1 MKILKYY
8 FKLKSIDIICI
19 GEVLID
25 FIGHEINTS
34 INRTKDYHR
43 FLGGSPT
50 NVAVNASRIGL
61 SSLLVASCGQDGL
74 GDFIIRKLKS
84 SKVDVSSLRMIPE
97 VPTSVI
103 FVSKSTETPDF
114 IAYRQ
119 GDCEIKL
126 EQLPDELLQKAKIF
140 HTTCFALSKNPA
152 RETILNR
159 AKKAKD
165 LGLKLSIDINF
176 SERIWPDREEAKAVL
191 KEYLSNDP
199 LVKLSE
205 DDCYRL
211 FAEVK
216 SDEHIFDYF
225 HTLGATTICLTKG
238 KNGVVVS
245 DLNEGLFFQKAIQIQ
260 EVKDTTGAGDAF
272 WTGFLYAQIHQK
284 SLLDC
289 VSIAQK
295 LASIK
300 LQNVGR
306 LPDDLDIE
314 EIIN

>member
-1 MKILKYY
+1 LN
-8 FKLKSIDIICI
+8 KSIDIISI

-50 NVAVNASRIGL
+50 NVAVNASRLGL
-61 SSLLVASCGQDGL
+61 KSVLVASCGQDGL
-74 GDFIIRKLKS
+74 GDYVVRKLKS
-84 SKVDVSSLRMIPE
+84 NNVITSQIRKSDNL
-97 VPTSVI
+97 PTSVI

-114 IAYRQ
+114 IPYRQ
-119 GDCEIKL
+119 ADCEIFVS
-126 EQLPDELLQKAKIF
+126 QLPDEIIADSKIF
-140 HTTCFALSKNPA
+140 HTTCFALSKDPA

-159 AKKAKD
+159 ASKAKE

-176 SERIWPDREEAKAVL
+176 SERIWPNREEAKQVL
-191 KEYLSNDP
+191 KKYLANDA

-216 SDEHIFDYF
+216 SEDYIFEYF
-225 HTLGATTICLTKG
+225 HNLGATTICLTKG
-238 KNGVVVS
+238 KNGVAVS
-245 DLNEGLFFQKAIQIQ
+245 DLNEGLFFQKAIQID
-260 EVKDTTGAGDAF
+260 EIKDTTGAGDAF
-272 WTGFLYAQIHQK
+272 WTGFLYAQIENK
-284 SLLDC
+284 SIDEC
-289 VSIAQK
+289 ITIAQK
-295 LASIK
+295 LATIK

-306 LPDDLDIE
+306 LPDNIDIKT
-314 EIIN
+314 IIQK

>member
-1 MKILKYY
+1 MKP
-8 FKLKSIDIICI
+8 IDIICI

-25 FIGHEINTS
+25 FIGHEVNTS

-50 NVAVNASRIGL
+50 NVAVNSSRLGL
-61 SSLLVASCGQDGL
+61 HSILVASCGQDGL
-74 GDFIIRKLKS
+74 GDYVIRKLKANNVNTDFIGKS
-84 SKVDVSSLRMIPE
+84 DT

-114 IAYRQ
+114 IPYRQ
-119 GDCEIKL
+119 ADCEIF
-126 EQLPDELLQKAKIF
+126 ENQLPDEIIANAKIF

-152 RETILNR
+152 RQTILNR
-159 AKKAKD
+159 AKKAAE

-176 SERIWPDREEAKAVL
+176 SERIWPDREEAKQVL
-191 KEYLSNDP
+191 SEYLSNDP

-211 FAEVK
+211 FASVK
-216 SDEHIFDYF
+216 SEEFIFDYF
-225 HTLGATTICLTKG
+225 HKMGVSTICLTKG

-245 DLNEGLFFQKAIQIQ
+245 DVEKGLFFQKAIPI
-260 EVKDTTGAGDAF
+260 EEIKDTTGAGDAF
-272 WTGFLYAQIHQK
+272 WTGFLFAQLRQYDLNTSIT
-284 SLLDC
+284 
-289 VSIAQK
+289 IAQK

-306 LPDDLDIE
+306 LPDD
-314 EIIN
+314 ININELVT

>member
-1 MKILKYY
+1 LK
-8 FKLKSIDIICI
+8 KIDIICI

-50 NVAVNASRIGL
+50 NVAVNASRLGL
-61 SSLLVASCGQDGL
+61 KSLLVASCGQDGL
-74 GDFIIRKLKS
+74 GEYIVRKLKANHVNTAQIAKLES
-84 SKVDVSSLRMIPE
+84 A
-97 VPTSVI
+97 PTSVI

-114 IAYRQ
+114 IAYREA
-119 GDCEIKL
+119 DCHITEN
-126 EQLPDELLQKAKIF
+126 QLPDEILANAAIF

-152 RETILNR
+152 RQTILNR
-159 AKKAKD
+159 AKKAAE
-165 LGLKLSIDINF
+165 LGLQLSIDINF
-176 SERIWPDREEAKAVL
+176 SERIWPDREEAKQVL
-191 KEYLSNDP
+191 AEYLSLNP

-216 SDEHIFDYF
+216 TEDYIFDYF
-225 HTLGATTICLTKG
+225 HNLGASRICLTKG
-238 KNGVVVS
+238 KNGVVLS
-245 DLNEGLFFQKAIQIQ
+245 DLEQGLFFQEAISID
-260 EVKDTTGAGDAF
+260 EIKDATGAGDAF
-272 WTGFLYAQIHQK
+272 WTGFLYAQLHKKDLEESI
-284 SLLDC
+284 
-289 VSIAQK
+289 SIAQR

-306 LPDDLDIE
+306 LPDN
-314 EIIN
+314 INILSKVL

>member
-1 MKILKYY
+1 M
-8 FKLKSIDIICI
+8 KSIDIISI

-25 FIGHEINTS
+25 FIGHEVNTS

-50 NVAVNASRIGL
+50 NVAVNASRLGL
-61 SSLLVASCGQDGL
+61 KSVIVASCGQDGL
-74 GDFIIRKLKS
+74 GDYVVRKLKS
-84 SKVDVSSLRMIPE
+84 NNVITSQIRKSESA
-97 VPTSVI
+97 PTSVI

-114 IAYRQ
+114 IPYRQ
-119 GDCEIKL
+119 ADCEIY
-126 EQLPDELLQKAKIF
+126 ENQLPDEIIADAKIF

-159 AKKAKD
+159 AKKAKE
-165 LGLKLSIDINF
+165 LGLQLSIDINF
-176 SERIWPDREEAKAVL
+176 SERIWPNREEAKEVL
-191 KEYLSNDP
+191 REYLQNDP

-216 SDEHIFDYF
+216 SEDYIFEYF
-225 HTLGATTICLTKG
+225 HNLGATTICLTKG

-245 DLNEGLFFQKAIQIQ
+245 DLKEGLLFQKAMQID
-260 EVKDTTGAGDAF
+260 EIKDTTGAGDAF
-272 WTGFLYAQIHQK
+272 WTGFLYAQIEQK
-284 SLLDC
+284 SLNE
-289 VSIAQK
+289 SITIAQK
-295 LASIK
+295 LAAIK

-306 LPDDLDIE
+306 LPDNINIKK
-314 EIIN
+314 IIQE

>member
-1 MKILKYY
+1 MKT
-8 FKLKSIDIICI
+8 IDIICI

-50 NVAVNASRIGL
+50 NVAVNAARIGL
-61 SSLLVASCGQDGL
+61 NPLLVASCGQDGL
-74 GDFIIRKLKS
+74 GDYIIRKLKAN
-84 SKVDVSSLRMIPE
+84 KIDVSSIKKVE
-97 VPTSVI
+97 TEPTSVI
-103 FVSKSTETPDF
+103 FVSKSTDTPDF
-114 IAYRQ
+114 IPYRQ
-119 GDCEIKL
+119 ADCNITI
-126 EQLPDELLQKAKIF
+126 EQLTNESIAKAKIF

-159 AKKAKD
+159 AKKAKE
-165 LGLKLSIDINF
+165 LGVQLSIDINF
-176 SERIWPDREEAKAVL
+176 SEKIWPDREEAKRVL
-191 KEYLSNDP
+191 SDYLSNDP

-216 SDEHIFDYF
+216 SEEFIFDYF
-225 HTLGATTICLTKG
+225 HNLGVTTICLTKG
-238 KNGVVVS
+238 KKGVVIS
-245 DLNEGLFFQKAIQIQ
+245 DVKEGVFFQDPIYIK

-272 WTGFLYAQIHQK
+272 WTGFLYAQINTK
-284 SLLDC
+284 SLEES
-289 VSIAQK
+289 VTIAQK
-295 LASIK
+295 LAAIK

-306 LPDDLDIE
+306 LPDD
-314 EIIN
+314 INLEQILNV

>member
-1 MKILKYY
+1 M
-8 FKLKSIDIICI
+8 KSIDIICI

-25 FIGHEINTS
+25 FIGHEVNTS

-50 NVAVNASRIGL
+50 NVAVNAARLGL
-61 SSLLVASCGQDGL
+61 NSVLVATCGQDGL
-74 GDFIIRKLKS
+74 GDYIVRKLKGNKINVNHINKLES
-84 SKVDVSSLRMIPE
+84 

-114 IAYRQ
+114 IPYREA
-119 GDCEIKL
+119 DCQILEI
-126 EQLPDELLQKAKIF
+126 QLPDETIADAKIY

-152 RETILNR
+152 RNTILNR
-159 AKKAKD
+159 AKKAAE

-176 SERIWPDREEAKAVL
+176 SERIWPNREEAKQVIAD
-191 KEYLSNDP
+191 YLSNDP

-216 SDEHIFDYF
+216 SEDYIFEYF
-225 HTLGATTICLTKG
+225 HNLGASTICLTKG
-238 KNGVVVS
+238 KKGVVLS
-245 DLNEGLFFQKAIQIQ
+245 DKKEGLFFQDALPIN
-260 EVKDTTGAGDAF
+260 EVKDATGAGDAF
-272 WTGFLYAQIHQK
+272 WTGFLYAQLQNR
-284 SLLDC
+284 SLNESI
-289 VSIAQK
+289 SIAQK

-306 LPDDLDIE
+306 LPDDINLE
-314 EIIN
+314 EYITNV

>member
-1 MKILKYY
+1 M
-8 FKLKSIDIICI
+8 KSIDIICI

-25 FIGHEINTS
+25 FIGHELNTS

-50 NVAVNASRIGL
+50 NVAVNTSRLGL
-61 SSLLVASCGQDGL
+61 NAVLVASCGQDGL
-74 GDFIIRKLKS
+74 GDYVVRKLKS
-84 SKVDVSSLRMIPE
+84 NNVITSQIRKSE
-97 VPTSVI
+97 VAPTSII

-114 IAYRQ
+114 IPYRQ
-119 GDCEIKL
+119 ADCEIF
-126 EQLPDELLQKAKIF
+126 ENQLPDEIIANAKIF

-152 RETILNR
+152 RQTILNR
-159 AKKAKD
+159 AKKAKE

-176 SERIWPDREEAKAVL
+176 SERIWPDREEAKEVL
-191 KEYLSNDP
+191 KEYLANDP

-216 SDEHIFDYF
+216 SEDYIFDYF
-225 HTLGATTICLTKG
+225 HNLGAKTICLTKG

-245 DLNEGLFFQKAIQIQ
+245 DLEQGLLFQKAIQID

-272 WTGFLYAQIHQK
+272 WTGFLYAQIEQK
-284 SLLDC
+284 TLDQ
-289 VSIAQK
+289 SITIAQK
-295 LASIK
+295 LAAIK

-306 LPDDLDIE
+306 LPDNINLKK
-314 EIIN
+314 IIQE

>member
-1 MKILKYY
+1 MKA
-8 FKLKSIDIICI
+8 IDIICV

-50 NVAVNASRIGL
+50 NVAVNAARIGL
-61 SSLLVASCGQDGL
+61 KPLLVATCGKDGL
-74 GDFIIRKLKS
+74 GDYIIRKLKANAI
-84 SKVDVSSLRMIPE
+84 DVSSVKKVE
-97 VPTSVI
+97 TEPTSVI
-103 FVSKSTETPDF
+103 FVSKSSDTPDF
-114 IAYRQ
+114 IPYRQ
-119 GDCEIKL
+119 ADCNITI
-126 EQLPDELLQKAKIF
+126 EQLTDGSIAKAKIF

-159 AKKAKD
+159 AKKAKE
-165 LGLKLSIDINF
+165 LGVQLSIDVNF
-176 SERIWPDREEAKAVL
+176 SERIWPNREEAKMVL
-191 KEYLSNDP
+191 SDYFLNDP

-216 SDEHIFDYF
+216 SEQFIFDYF
-225 HTLGATTICLTKG
+225 HNLGVTTICLTKG
-238 KNGVVVS
+238 KKGVVVS
-245 DLNEGLFFQKAIQIQ
+245 DVKEGVFFQEAVNIK

-272 WTGFLYAQIHQK
+272 WTGFLYAQINK
-284 SLLDC
+284 KTLEES
-289 VSIAQK
+289 VTIAQK
-295 LASIK
+295 LAAIK

-306 LPDDLDIE
+306 LPDD
-314 EIIN
+314 INLEQILNV